1 MFDQSKGFTQQ
12 PVTAVIRNVPPRRIR
27 WSEAGPYIVGIMGVV
42 VATVAL
48 ASFLMWKGSA
58 QAQISQLRTE
68 LATAQSQAASQTT
81 GTSAS
86 LSGLTRR
93 VDSIG
98 SDVNALGNLVG
109 PFTSICTTDLT
120 NSAGQAEAFVF
131 ACAPKS

>member
-12 PVTAVIRNVPPRRIR
+12 PVTAVIRSVPPRRIR

-42 VATVAL
+42 VAAVAL
-48 ASFLMWKGSA
+48 AMFLTWKGSA
-58 QAQISQLRTE
+58 EAQISQLRTE
-68 LATAQSQAASQTT
+68 LTTEQSRAASQTAS
-81 GTSAS
+81 TSTS

-98 SDVNALGNLVG
+98 RDVNALGNLVG

-120 NSAGQAEAFVF
+120 NPAGQAEAFVF